1 MRPLRRVPKKKP
13 TDAGAR
19 KPLYAV
25 STAFYSGFAMQAR
38 TFYGGIMSK
47 SHRGKGIRSLANH
60 GRGVCGRCKK
70 ENIKTLYE
78 HEVEG
83 QKIAVCKF
91 CNAAIKNGKSAV
103 I

>member
-1 MRPLRRVPKKKP
+1 
-13 TDAGAR
+13 
-19 KPLYAV
+19 
-25 STAFYSGFAMQAR
+25 
-38 TFYGGIMSK
+38 MSK

-103 I
+103 LQITKAALTQRSPVNLAGREKERCEDGVL

>member
-1 MRPLRRVPKKKP
+1 
-13 TDAGAR
+13 
-19 KPLYAV
+19 
-25 STAFYSGFAMQAR
+25 
-38 TFYGGIMSK
+38 MSK
-47 SHRGKGIRSLANH
+47 SHRGKGIRSLVNH